1 MNDKQK
7 KILLKSIRV
16 INPINNFD
24 SVSDVVINGKK
35 IVSIKNPNSKNT
47 NEENMGLIYDCKN
60 LILCPGLIDMKV
72 HLNGLDQENITKTQN
87 VASKAGVLK
96 LVVASNQD
104 TMLDDPT
111 IIEQLYEKSKDSLKP
126 TIFCYGSATLV
137 CVYVW

>member
-72 HLNGLDQENITKTQN
+72 HLNGLDQENITTKY
-87 VASKAGVLK
+87 K
-96 LVVASNQD
+96 
-104 TMLDDPT
+104 
-111 IIEQLYEKSKDSLKP
+111 
-126 TIFCYGSATLV
+126 
-137 CVYVW
+137 